1 MGDVADFSGRLP
13 IWNEICLVVGKV
25 PALVDEIP
33 MKPLIFKFSGGLFLA
48 AMVLYV
54 ILGHPAARY
63 LNLSGLLLVVLG
75 PLAAAVLAYSHREVV
90 DLLRSLPDRLR
101 AKPAIDTEE
110 IGLFL
115 RVAEWN
121 RLGRIRNAEQ
131 MARHLREPILSQGA
145 DLVINRTPPAE
156 LGRLLQW
163 KIGAQ
168 RELEQDQIRIVRLM
182 AALAP
187 AFGMLGTLFGL
198 IDMMYALD
206 GNQLGKI
213 GAAMGFSLLTT
224 VYGLV
229 LANLILKPIAAR
241 LERGVRERLAW
252 LHVQAEAVR
261 LLQERSHPSV
271 IQDYLCTYLERV
283 EVAEA
288 LYSATLSPVKNI
300 A

>member
-1 MGDVADFSGRLP
+1 
-13 IWNEICLVVGKV
+13 
-25 PALVDEIP
+25 
-33 MKPLIFKFSGGLFLA
+33 MKPLIFKLSGGLFVALLCLYAGLA
-48 AMVLYV
+48 
-54 ILGHPAARY
+54 GHGGRY
-63 LNLSGLLLVVLG
+63 LNLPGLVLVVLG
-75 PLAAAVLAYSHREVV
+75 TLAASMLAYSWREVA
-90 DLLRSLPDRLR
+90 DLLRRLPEKLK
-101 AKPAIDTEE
+101 AKPAIDPAEV
-110 IGLFL
+110 GLFL

-121 RLGRIRNAEQ
+121 RLGRVRNAEQ
-131 MARHLREPILSQGA
+131 MARQLREPILRQGA

-168 RELEQDQIRIVRLM
+168 RELEQDQIRIVRIM

-206 GNQLGKI
+206 GNQLNKI

-229 LANLILKPIAAR
+229 FANLVLKPIAAR

-261 LLQERSHPSV
+261 LLQERCHPGV
-271 IQDYLCTYLERV
+271 IQDYLRAYLERV
-283 EVAEA
+283 EVTEA
-288 LYSATLSPVKNI
+288 LESAALTPAKSAT
-300 A
+300 